1 MRQWSGLLDVPS
13 IREQVYKD
21 HRFSWQDFC
30 RLAHTDARFAPFSCA
45 AIFHMFHYFGM
56 LGVSEAYAEAIV
68 SLLTMSGIDKR
79 KGRMLSNRIRD
90 NVFFASAG
98 IAR

>member
-1 MRQWSGLLDVPS
+1 
-13 IREQVYKD
+13 
-21 HRFSWQDFC
+21 
-30 RLAHTDARFAPFSCA
+30 
-45 AIFHMFHYFGM
+45 MFHYFGM
-56 LGVSEAYAEAIV
+56 LGVSEAYAEAIG
-68 SLLTMSGIDKR
+68 SLLTMSGVDKR